1 MLSIEECHRGR
12 TGKGKAAGL
21 ALLLSLPVLAPLP
34 AAAAEAKEETS
45 AELLAKI
52 REAMA
57 RVRTTFT
64 EFDLERTLDL
74 FDEPLRSSGAMVFEQ
89 PSRVRWETCAPYQSI
104 LVSDGVSVAQ
114 LERIDGAWKR
124 LQTGFPRALKGALD
138 QVAAVH
144 QGRVEEMERDFE
156 VAAARRPDGVRMT
169 LVPRS
174 AELRKTMSALELG
187 LLPDLSAARE
197 IRLKEPNGDCTRIVF
212 KNERRNVPLPD
223 KTFDLAAPVDLKA
236 LQEAVHGGP
245 ERK

>member
-1 MLSIEECHRGR
+1 M
-12 TGKGKAAGL
+12 AAVL
-21 ALLLSLPVLAPLP
+21 ALPVLLPLLLPPP

-57 RVRTTFT
+57 RVRTTYT
-64 EFDLERTLDL
+64 EYDQERTLDL

-89 PSRVRWETCAPYQSI
+89 PDRIRWETCAPYQSI

-114 LERIDGAWKR
+114 LERVDGAWKR
-124 LQTGFPRALKGALD
+124 LRTGFPRALKGALD
-138 QVAAVH
+138 QVAAIH
-144 QGRVEEMERDFE
+144 RGRVEEMERDFE
-156 VAAARRPDGVRMT
+156 VAAARRPDGVLMT

-174 AELRKTMSALELG
+174 ADLRKTISAFELV
-187 LLPDLSAARE
+187 LRPDFSAARE
-197 IRLKEPNGDCTRIVF
+197 LRLKEPNGDSTRIVF
-212 KNERRNVPLPD
+212 RNERRNVTLPD

-236 LQEAVHGGP
+236 LQEAVHGAP